1 MSQPGPLAFAIGVVA
16 PRRGDASTRHHARRI
31 KELKAQA
38 AAEVVHSGRR
48 EATTEPRPADHETG
62 KLLVHATAISL
73 ITGRAG
79 LKQRAA
85 KTPWG
90 LR

>member
-1 MSQPGPLAFAIGVVA
+1 M
-16 PRRGDASTRHHARRI
+16 

-48 EATTEPRPADHETG
+48 QTTTEPRPADAETG
-62 KLLVHATAISL
+62 KLPAHATAVSL
-73 ITGRAG
+73 VTGRVG
-79 LKQRAA
+79 LKQRPA